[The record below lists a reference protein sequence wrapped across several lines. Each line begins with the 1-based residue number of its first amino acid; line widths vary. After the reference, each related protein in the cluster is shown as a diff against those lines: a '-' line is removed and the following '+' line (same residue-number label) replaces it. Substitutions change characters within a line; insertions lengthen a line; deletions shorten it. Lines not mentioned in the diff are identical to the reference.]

1 MSSRLTDQAWRLY
14 RVANELVKQ
23 YQFRDRNDTVCYG
36 ITVLQCYLLE
46 ALESGPM
53 YMKDVAQAL
62 NVANSTTTR
71 TSDALVAMG
80 LIDRQSGKRDR
91 RSVQISL
98 TEEGRAMLAAIR
110 RDIVVGNEAILEDLP
125 EEVRDQVIDTIEKIS
140 EFVKG
145 RMANN

>member
-14 RVANELVKQ
+14 HVANELVKQ

-80 LIDRQSGKRDR
+80 LIDRQPGKRDR
-91 RSVQISL
+91 RSVQIRL
-98 TEEGRAMLAAIR
+98 TEEGKAMLATIR
-110 RDIVVGNEAILEDLP
+110 RDIVAGNEVILEDLP
-125 EEVRDQVIDTIEKIS
+125 EDVRDQVIDTIEKIS

-145 RMANN
+145 RMANS

>member
-1 MSSRLTDQAWRLY
+1 
-14 RVANELVKQ
+14 
-23 YQFRDRNDTVCYG
+23 
-36 ITVLQCYLLE
+36 
-46 ALESGPM
+46 M